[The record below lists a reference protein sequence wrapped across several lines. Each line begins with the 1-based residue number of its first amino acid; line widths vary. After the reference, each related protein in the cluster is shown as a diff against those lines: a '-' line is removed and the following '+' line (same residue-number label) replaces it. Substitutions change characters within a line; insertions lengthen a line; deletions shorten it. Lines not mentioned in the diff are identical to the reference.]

1 MIKCKACGEVH
12 SSAIQVDQMRFQT
25 VTLTN
30 NSEDCPKCHAMSTYN
45 KEDYFFQW
53 MNQQLVL
60 QYVEHVF
67 MDTLMTWSVNT
78 VMGMDYVHIG
88 VEEIAML
95 AVVKNS

>member
-1 MIKCKACGEVH
+1 
-12 SSAIQVDQMRFQT
+12 
-25 VTLTN
+25 
-30 NSEDCPKCHAMSTYN
+30 
-45 KEDYFFQW
+45 

-67 MDTLMTWSVNT
+67 MDTLTTRPVHT
-78 VMGMDYVHIG
+78 VMEMDYAHIG